1 MTSSA
6 ETMARRRAHMVEYD
20 LARRGIRD
28 GAVLAVMAEVPREAF
43 LPPALADHA
52 YDDSALPIDAG
63 QTISQPYIVAAMAE
77 AAEVHTEDRV
87 LEVGAGSGYGAA
99 VLRGLAEAV
108 VTVERHPVLAEAAAA
123 NLAAVGAT
131 DVVVVEGD
139 GSLGWSELAPYDVIV
154 VTAAGPRIPPS
165 LVAQLADGGRL
176 VMPVGSRNGAQQL
189 IRVRRRGLELVEEDL
204 GPVAFVPLVGDEGW

>member
-1 MTSSA
+1 MRVTA
-6 ETMARRRAHMVEYD
+6 EELARRRARMVQRD
-20 LARRGIRD
+20 IAGRGIRD
-28 GAVLAVMAEVPREAF
+28 GAVLAVMGEVPREAF

-52 YDDSALPIDAG
+52 YDDSALPIAAG

-77 AAEVHTEDRV
+77 AAELHAEDRV
-87 LEVGAGSGYGAA
+87 LEIGAGSGYGAA
-99 VLRGLAEAV
+99 VLRGLAEVV
-108 VTVERHPVLAEAAAA
+108 VTVERHPELAEAAAV
-123 NLAAVGAT
+123 NLAEAGMG

-139 GSLGWSELAPYDVIV
+139 GSVGWPELAPYDAIV

-176 VMPVGSRNGAQQL
+176 VMPVGARGGAQQL
-189 IRVRRRGLELVEEDL
+189 IRVRRRGLELTEEDL

>member
-1 MTSSA
+1 MTATPA
-6 ETMARRRAHMVEYD
+6 EQARRRARMVDQD

-28 GAVLAVMAEVPREAF
+28 GAVLAVMGEVPREDF
-43 LPPALADHA
+43 LPLGLAEHA
-52 YDDSALPIDAG
+52 YDDSALPIAAG

-77 AAEVHTEDRV
+77 AAELSADDRV
-87 LEVGAGSGYGAA
+87 LEVGTGSGYGAA
-99 VLRGLAEAV
+99 VLRRMAAMV
-108 VTVERHPVLAEAAAA
+108 VTVERHPELAEAAARK
-123 NLAAVGAT
+123 LAAAGLG

-139 GSLGWSELAPYDVIV
+139 GSIGWPELAPYDAIV
-154 VTAAGPRIPPS
+154 VTAAGPQVPPS

-189 IRVRRRGLELVEEDL
+189 LRVRRRGPELVEEDL

>member
-1 MTSSA
+1 MTVGA
-6 ETMARRRAHMVEYD
+6 EAMARRRAHMVEHD
-20 LARRGIRD
+20 LVRRGIRD

-77 AAEVHTEDRV
+77 AAELHAEDRV

-123 NLAAVGAT
+123 NLSAVGAA
-131 DVVVVEGD
+131 DVIVVEGD
-139 GSLGWSELAPYDVIV
+139 GSLGWSALAPYDAIV
-154 VTAAGPRIPPS
+154 VTAAGPRVPPS

-176 VMPVGSRNGAQQL
+176 VMPVGARNGAQQL

>member
-1 MTSSA
+1 MTVGA
-6 ETMARRRAHMVEYD
+6 EAMARRRAHMVEHD
-20 LARRGIRD
+20 LVRRGIRD

-77 AAEVHTEDRV
+77 AAELHAEDRV

-123 NLAAVGAT
+123 NLSAVGAG
-131 DVVVVEGD
+131 DVIVVEGD
-139 GSLGWSELAPYDVIV
+139 GSLGWSALAPYDAIV
-154 VTAAGPRIPPS
+154 VTAAGPRVPPS